1 MPYICTPLCQ
11 FLYSNYNRPSSPT
24 NSTNER
30 RTGPSRF
37 SFSLYDHMPAEC
49 TSSAKLCLYVTRFV
63 NSVYCRFCAPLSIHV
78 WCSGALPMHTDE
90 KYLKNGTFILAKKF
104 YGVNFLFLI
113 LTMSMSFGKQKQY
126 AFYFNEFCSV
136 IQGFLKKKYSA
147 V

>member
-1 MPYICTPLCQ
+1 MLYTLDIDPCRTFVLRFASSYIVTITDRVVRRTP
-11 FLYSNYNRPSSPT
+11 R
-24 NSTNER
+24 TNER

-90 KYLKNGTFILAKKF
+90 KYLKNGTFILAKKNLWGKIF
-104 YGVNFLFLI
+104 I
-113 LTMSMSFGKQKQY
+113 LRTHNNY
-126 AFYFNEFCSV
+126 EFQQTEATCLV
-136 IQGFLKKKYSA
+136 LQ
-147 V
+147 